1 MKVDSKAW
9 LTAVIGCG
17 CRVKVLEVLKD
28 VDGDV
33 TAARVYFV
41 DSGRRTNSLYH
52 RDNLIV
58 LPDRFANVPYQV
70 N

>member
-1 MKVDSKAW
+1 
-9 LTAVIGCG
+9 
-17 CRVKVLEVLKD
+17 VKVLEVLKD